1 MLCHC
6 PMCQEVSLTLS
17 MVLLGR
23 KTNFKQADC
32 SSIYIVN
39 HQDAHTMYD
48 VTVYE
53 WQQSLGT
60 CLGTWVLGYLSTQ
73 GTCLD
78 TWVTGYLVPKYLWY
92 LFEHFIR
99 KHKKSVQHVV

>member
-23 KTNFKQADC
+23 KINLNKPMVHL
-32 SSIYIVN
+32 YIVN

-53 WQQSLGT
+53 KQQSLGT
-60 CLGTWVLGYLSTQ
+60 CFGTWVLGYL
-73 GTCLD
+73 
-78 TWVTGYLVPKYLWY
+78 VPEYLV
-92 LFEHFIR
+92 
-99 KHKKSVQHVV
+99 

>member
-1 MLCHC
+1 MLCYC

-17 MVLLGR
+17 NEHGPSWSQN
-23 KTNFKQADC
+23 KFKQADG

-48 VTVYE
+48 VNIYE

-60 CLGTWVLGYLSTQ
+60 CSGSWHLGTWYLSTKC
-73 GTCLD
+73 TCLG

-92 LFEHFIR
+92 LFGHFIR
-99 KHKKSVQHVV
+99 K

>member
-6 PMCQEVSLTLS
+6 PMCQEVSLTLG
-17 MVLLGR
+17 MLLLGR
-23 KTNFKQADC
+23 KTNFKQADG

-48 VTVYE
+48 VTIYE

-60 CLGTWVLGYLSTQ
+60 CLGTWVLGYLVPEYSV
-73 GTCLD
+73 CLS
-78 TWVTGYLVPKYLWY
+78 GYLVPKYPGPGVPVW
-92 LFEHFIR
+92 IPG
-99 KHKKSVQHVV
+99 

>member
-23 KTNFKQADC
+23 KINFEEADG

-48 VTVYE
+48 VTVHE

-60 CLGTWVLGYLSTQ
+60 WWYLNTQ
-73 GTCLD
+73 GSCLD
-78 TWVTGYLVPKYLWY
+78 TWVPGT
-92 LFEHFIR
+92 
-99 KHKKSVQHVV
+99 

>member
-6 PMCQEVSLTLS
+6 PMCQEVSLTLG
-17 MVLLGR
+17 MLLR
-23 KTNFKQADC
+23 KTNFKQADG

-48 VTVYE
+48 VTVHE

-60 CLGTWVLGYLSTQ
+60 CLGTWVLGYLVPEYQ
-73 GTCLD
+73 
-78 TWVTGYLVPKYLWY
+78 GYLSGYLGNWVPGT
-92 LFEHFIR
+92 
-99 KHKKSVQHVV
+99 

>member
-23 KTNFKQADC
+23 KTNFKQADG
-32 SSIYIVN
+32 SSIHIVN

-53 WQQSLGT
+53 KNQSLGT
-60 CLGTWVLGYLSTQ
+60 CLGNWVLGYLEPEYP
-73 GTCLD
+73 
-78 TWVTGYLVPKYLWY
+78 GYLSGYLGKWVPGT
-92 LFEHFIR
+92 
-99 KHKKSVQHVV
+99 

>member
-17 MVLLGR
+17 MILLGR
-23 KTNFKQADC
+23 KTNFKQADG
-32 SSIYIVN
+32 SSIHIVN

-60 CLGTWVLGYLSTQ
+60 CLDTWVLGYLVPEYQ
-73 GTCLD
+73 
-78 TWVTGYLVPKYLWY
+78 GYLSGYLGN
-92 LFEHFIR
+92 
-99 KHKKSVQHVV
+99 